1 MQQETSNISPIAN
14 GQSPIANSQCTERTR
29 LPWLDFASGIMI
41 LWMIVYHAIITAWEY
56 EVHDLWGIT
65 DASLLPAG
73 VHAFI
78 GIEGKLE
85 VLNPCLVFPWLYFFM
100 PWFFYKSGQFFTK
113 QSVKELWQKDTH
125 KLLKTF
131 VIWSAVGYVFYLLI
145 GWLCDTI
152 TIRNVTYSVIRGLFL
167 TGKVPINTPLWF
179 LLTLFGVRM
188 VANKLLP
195 ERDDKYAAWK
205 ILSMVTIGY
214 IISYL
219 AYRFNHRLLPYWVA
233 NGAAGLSFFALGHAL
248 RDWEY
253 KWWLVLPCA
262 IVYVAGYI
270 CGFPIVDMLANDLEM
285 GNYLLWIPVALCCIV
300 AFNALCRWICQHMRV
315 RPIEWVGK
323 NAMTI
328 YVTHHLICTVI
339 STIFSYLVDVRISV
353 IGLFAVI
360 IAGYILILPA
370 CCLVKFEYLRK
381 KL

>member
-1 MQQETSNISPIAN
+1 MQQETSNILPIAN
-14 GQSPIANSQCTERTR
+14 CQSPIGNGQCTESTR

-41 LWMIVYHAIITAWEY
+41 LWMIVYHAISTAWGY
-56 EVHDLWGIT
+56 ELHDLWGIT

-152 TIRNVTYSVIRGLFL
+152 TIRNATYSVIRGLFL

-195 ERDDKYAAWK
+195 EREDKYAAWK
-205 ILSMVTIGY
+205 ILSIVAVGY
-214 IISYL
+214 VVSYL
-219 AYRFNHRLLPYWVA
+219 TYRFNHRLLPYWVA
-233 NGAAGLSFFALGHAL
+233 NGAAGLSFFALGYAM
-248 RDWEY
+248 RDCEQ
-253 KWWLVLPCA
+253 KWIVLISSVVVCVVGS
-262 IVYVAGYI
+262 IIG
-270 CGFPIVDMLANDLEM
+270 CPIVDMFPNKLVNGD
-285 GNYLLWIPVALCCIV
+285 YFLWIPVSLCAIII
-300 AFNALCRWICQHMRV
+300 FNTLCKFLCRYIRIKPV
-315 RPIEWVGK
+315 ELIGK
-323 NAMTI
+323 NAMII
-328 YVTHHLICTVI
+328 YVTHILVLTLVVEFLPITRLSTNLVIALII
-339 STIFSYLVDVRISV
+339 MAYLLV
-353 IGLFAVI
+353 LP
-360 IAGYILILPA
+360 ILCWFKNNI
-370 CCLVKFEYLRK
+370 RNS
-381 KL
+381 